1 LEESDSANLLALKAI
16 LDVAR
21 QNLPKGKIQ
30 YGGGVRTI
38 ADIERAI
45 SLGIDRVILGT
56 VAISSPETVE
66 RAVEAFG
73 AEKIAVAIDVY
84 DGKVKVRG
92 WQQQTDQDPISLGK
106 NLVERGVTILIYT
119 NIARD
124 GVGSGVDLSMTRR
137 LAERTGL
144 RVIASGGVN
153 SIDDVNKVKAA
164 GLDGLI
170 IGRALYDGKVSLEEA
185 LKC

>member
-1 LEESDSANLLALKAI
+1 
-16 LDVAR
+16 
-21 QNLPKGKIQ
+21 
-30 YGGGVRTI
+30 
-38 ADIERAI
+38 
-45 SLGIDRVILGT
+45 
-56 VAISSPETVE
+56 
-66 RAVEAFG
+66 
-73 AEKIAVAIDVY
+73 
-84 DGKVKVRG
+84 
-92 WQQQTDQDPISLGK
+92 
-106 NLVERGVTILIYT
+106 
-119 NIARD
+119 
-124 GVGSGVDLSMTRR
+124 MTRR